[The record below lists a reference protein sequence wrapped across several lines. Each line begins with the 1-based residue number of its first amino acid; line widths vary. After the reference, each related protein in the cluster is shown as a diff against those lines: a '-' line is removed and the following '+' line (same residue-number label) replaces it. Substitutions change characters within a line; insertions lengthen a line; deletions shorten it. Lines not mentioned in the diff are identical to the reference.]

1 MIEEYLKERGAVGEG
16 KAISTDEL
24 KRVFHLSRRAL
35 VDVVTRERAAGS
47 LICSTNSSRGGYYMP
62 SCVEE
67 VRKQRDKLERGIKIR
82 SVVLRPF
89 RRFMKEHEKRE
100 KQNE

>member
-24 KRVFHLSRRAL
+24 KRIFHLSRRSL
-35 VDVVTRERAAGS
+35 VDIVTRERATGS
-47 LICSTNSSRGGYYMP
+47 LICSTNSTRGGYYMP

-67 VRKQRDKLERGIKIR
+67 VRKQREKLERGIKIR
-82 SVVLRPF
+82 AVVLRPL

-100 KQNE
+100 KIE

>member
-1 MIEEYLKERGAVGEG
+1 MIEEYLKDHGATGEE

-35 VDVVTRERAAGS
+35 VDIVTRERAAGS
-47 LICSTNSSRGGYYMP
+47 LICSTNSGKGGYYMP
-62 SCVEE
+62 ACIEE

-82 SVVLRPF
+82 AVVLRPF
-89 RRFMKEHEKRE
+89 RRYMKEYERE
-100 KQNE
+100 KMQ

>member
-1 MIEEYLKERGAVGEG
+1 MIEEYLRDHEAIGEG

-24 KRVFHLSRRAL
+24 KRVFHLSRRSL
-35 VDVVTRERAAGS
+35 VDTVTRERAAGA

-62 SCVEE
+62 SSVEE
-67 VRKQRDKLERGIKIR
+67 VRKQRDKLERGITIR

-89 RRFMKEHEKRE
+89 RRFMKKHEKQE
-100 KQNE
+100 KTE